1 LGAAASGGGAMSE
14 FFYMGGYG
22 AFVWPAYGLTLVVLV
37 GNVLLPRLRHQRI
50 LNHLR
55 QGGSERESISQP
67 TVRHV
72 P

>member
-1 LGAAASGGGAMSE
+1 MKE
-14 FFYMGGYG
+14 FFFMGGYG
-22 AFVWPAYGLTLVVLV
+22 AFVWPAYGLTLVILV

-50 LNHLR
+50 LNQLR
-55 QGGSERESISQP
+55 QGTSEVENVSQP